1 MNSAPSYRAGH
12 TICDES
18 SIPQGQAIPWP
29 GAAEQ
34 ATDTARAEVRMVER
48 ILQLLPSIPFRNVE
62 RGRMLS
68 CIQML
73 IAATFLAAVGVMSV
87 ASIRYARS
95 GATKELVTRGTIVT
109 SIISRAAARA
119 LEQTAA
125 ADWRAAL
132 YRVIYDIRAEEGL
145 EFAFIL
151 DSRER
156 ALAHSFGSK
165 EGTVIS
171 GFDVVDPQAREGWTD
186 DGFYYT
192 VRSGVTLPGDTAKR
206 DTVFEFVRPI
216 TLDAAAREKLM
227 GNLEL
232 HLGFALPGF
241 WSFAGASLKR
251 LIPGLAV
258 AFLMLIIGNYMAGV
272 LVRPLRMLK
281 DETASAAKA
290 SDEWQLEVEATGE
303 IADIARNW
311 NEMVENFRGSYKNV
325 VEARRELEVRNR
337 VMLYEKK
344 RTEAIVDGLSD
355 GVVVIDAY
363 GKISSLNREGENL
376 LDITREDAASRA
388 PRDVIK
394 DQPVLDFIAPILD
407 SPEDRRGK
415 ASGSQTKKAPR
426 RVADLEVQRKNG
438 SRHLRV
444 TCTPVLNANQA
455 PGGVITVL
463 RDITQE
469 RLEEKARKDFVSSVT
484 HELRAPLTAIKSYVE
499 MLIDNEAKDPNL
511 QREFFNTIN
520 EEADRLARLIDDMLN
535 MSNIEVGNMVLNK
548 SLVRTRKLV
557 EDAVNGVRSAAKN
570 KSIELSVSIAED
582 LPDIEADKEML
593 RVVVTNLLGNGIKYT
608 QDGGQVFLS
617 AELVKDPGSA
627 SGNGMIAVTVADNGP
642 GIPDDEQDKIFEK
655 FYRAKGAREQKVAGN
670 GLGLALAREIATLH
684 GGDIKLTSKEGEGS
698 KFAFLLPAAKTSR
711 KVS

>member
-1 MNSAPSYRAGH
+1 MF
-12 TICDES
+12 
-18 SIPQGQAIPWP
+18 
-29 GAAEQ
+29 
-34 ATDTARAEVRMVER
+34 ER
-48 ILQLLPSIPFRNVE
+48 IQQLLPKIAFRNVE
-62 RGRMLS
+62 RSRILS

-73 IAATFLAAVGVMSV
+73 IAVTFLAAVSVMSV
-87 ASIRYARS
+87 ATIRYARS
-95 GATKELVTRGTIVT
+95 SATNELITRGTIVT

-125 ADWRAAL
+125 PDWEAAL
-132 YRVIYDIRAEEGL
+132 DRVIYDIRAEEGL
-145 EFAFIL
+145 ECAFIL
-151 DSRER
+151 DSHGR
-156 ALAHSFGSK
+156 AIAHSFGAQK
-165 EGTVIS
+165 GTVIADS
-171 GFDVVDPQAREGWTD
+171 DAIDPQARKGWTD

-192 VRSGVTLPGDTAKR
+192 VRSDVNLPGDPAKR
-206 DTVFEFVRPI
+206 DTVLEFVRPI
-216 TLDAAAREKLM
+216 TLGAVAKEKLL

-251 LIPGLAV
+251 LIPGLTV

-272 LVRPLRMLK
+272 FVRPLKMLK
-281 DETASAAKA
+281 DETATAAKA
-290 SDEWQLEVEATGE
+290 SDEWQLDVEATGE
-303 IADIARNW
+303 IADIAHNW
-311 NEMVENFRGSYKNV
+311 NEMVENFRSSYQNV

-344 RTEAIVDGLSD
+344 RTEAIVDGLLD
-355 GVVVIDAY
+355 GVIVIDAY

-376 LDITREDAASRA
+376 LGITREEATNRV
-388 PRDVIK
+388 PGDVVK
-394 DQPVLDFIAPILD
+394 DQAVLDFVTAALD
-407 SPEDRRGK
+407 PPEDRRGK
-415 ASGSQTKKAPR
+415 ASGAQPKKHQR
-426 RVADLEVQRKNG
+426 RVADIEVQRKNG
-438 SRHLRV
+438 PRHIRI
-444 TCTPVLNANQA
+444 TCTPVMNGNQA

-469 RLEEKARKDFVSSVT
+469 RLEEKARKEFVSSVT

-535 MSNIEVGNMVLNK
+535 MSKIEVGNMILNK

-557 EDAVNGVRSAAKN
+557 EDAANGVRSAAKN
-570 KSIELSVSIAED
+570 KSIELSANIAED
-582 LPDIEADKEML
+582 LPDIEADKEMI

-608 QDGGQVFLS
+608 QDGGQVCLS
-617 AELVKDPGSA
+617 AEVIKDPGSTNG
-627 SGNGMIAVTVADNGP
+627 SGMIAVTVADNGP

-655 FYRAKGAREQKVAGN
+655 FYRAKSAQEQKVVGN

-684 GGDIKLTSKEGEGS
+684 GGDIKLTSKVGEGS
-698 KFAFLLPAAKTSR
+698 KFTFLLPAAQTSR